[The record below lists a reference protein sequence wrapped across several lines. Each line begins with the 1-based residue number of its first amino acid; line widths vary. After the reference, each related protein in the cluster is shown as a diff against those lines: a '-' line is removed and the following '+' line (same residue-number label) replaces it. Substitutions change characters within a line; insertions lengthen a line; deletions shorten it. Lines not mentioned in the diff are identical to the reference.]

1 MPLFSY
7 RSMRSGRPHAAKE
20 AEESSWLETLAALR
34 AMGVGIFSVL
44 SLAWAWA
51 KPEDNWSLL
60 GRKDIGERVL
70 SVGANL
76 SVDVK
81 VDGTKV

>member
-1 MPLFSY
+1 
-7 RSMRSGRPHAAKE
+7 MRNHFGSDHSCILDAATSTNTPQHPSQ
-20 AEESSWLETLAALR
+20 AWLC
-34 AMGVGIFSVL
+34 L